1 MIDFFSSL
9 AIPVCGEEG
18 NAGTTSDSFAGIL
31 DGHIRNTWLKLIF
44 SSLLDNFMDL
54 VLHVAYRPSS
64 SSSSF
69 PATLLGILL

>member
-9 AIPVCGEEG
+9 AIPVCGER
-18 NAGTTSDSFAGIL
+18 NAGTASDSFSGIL
-31 DGHIRNTWLKLIF
+31 DRHIRNTWLKLIF

-54 VLHVAYRPSS
+54 VLHVAYQPSS

-69 PATLLGILL
+69 PATQLGILL